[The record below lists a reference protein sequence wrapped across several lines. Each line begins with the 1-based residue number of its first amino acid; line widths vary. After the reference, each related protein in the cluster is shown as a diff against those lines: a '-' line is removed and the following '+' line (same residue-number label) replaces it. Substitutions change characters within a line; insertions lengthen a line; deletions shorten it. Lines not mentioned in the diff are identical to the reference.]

1 MLTILTELRSY
12 DVQGTDADIG
22 RLDDIVFPDNE
33 WVVRYVVVDM
43 EDLAREAL
51 LLAAYL
57 SRSERRTHTLSA
69 DVNLEAVTNTPPLD
83 RSQPLTRRDEQE
95 LHDLYGWPV
104 YWWETEEE
112 IVPIRGQW
120 DVDEEATDRPEQDES
135 EKLVE
140 EELEGSQLLFAADL
154 IGIYGIQAEGGEVG
168 RLQDLVIDDETWTIP
183 YMVIGRSPGVDRIL
197 LSSDYVEMIDLEARR
212 LHVALPADALT
223 NGPIFRSEDPIT
235 PELIRSLHEYYDQY
249 AR

>member
-1 MLTILTELRSY
+1 MLTILTELKSY
-12 DVQGTDADIG
+12 DVRGADADIG

-57 SRSERRTHTLSA
+57 GRLDRRTHTLSA
-69 DVNLEAVTNTPPLD
+69 DVSLEAVANTPPLD
-83 RSQPLTRRDEQE
+83 RSQPLTRHEEQE

-112 IVPIRGQW
+112 IVPMNEPLEE
-120 DVDEEATDRPEQDES
+120 EEATDRPEREEGERLIQ
-135 EKLVE
+135 
-140 EELEGSQLLFAADL
+140 EELEGPELLFAADL
-154 IGIYGIQAEGGEVG
+154 IGVYGIEAEGDEVG
-168 RLQDLVIDDETWTIP
+168 RLRDLVIDDETWTIP
-183 YMVIGRSPGVDRIL
+183 YVVIDRTSRADQTL
-197 LSSDYVEMIDLEARR
+197 LSTDYVEVIDLEARR
-212 LHVALPADALT
+212 LHVSIPLDALA
-223 NGPIFRSEDPIT
+223 NGPVFRAEDPIT
-235 PELIRSLHEYYDQY
+235 PELAQSLREYYDQY